1 MSKRIA
7 RAPAGR
13 KKTWQIPWVG
23 RLPAPTQF
31 KIVGA
36 VILVAIFGAA
46 ASGLAYMGAERSSG
60 AQVRASA
67 QMLTDSQRIAK
78 SAAMAARGELGAFA
92 NLELVSKRFDSTMLT
107 LRNGGRMGSA
117 ELPPASGQAKIAAEA
132 VAASWGQAG
141 GVVLRLLGA
150 KGAVEEFGAALG
162 KLRELD
168 SSFEASARA
177 VSASIAAQPSAPSQ
191 QQEIAKELP
200 LLTQKMAKNANAL
213 SAGGPE
219 WQAQAAALGKDLA
232 AYQALWE
239 ALARGSEARGL
250 APVQDRATRD
260 KLIENKNVFN
270 EYAQQVEAIQRS
282 QGAALGARSA
292 VAGSA
297 ELAESLGGASE
308 ALLQAFEEQ
317 AAGNKGTLILGLFF
331 FGLFLA
337 GAAGAVKIFSDEGNA
352 SERAAE
358 GERQTRA
365 QQRAILTLLDEL
377 GELADG
383 NLTTKATAS
392 DTFTG
397 AIADAFNVT
406 VDELRRVIKN
416 VIYAANRVGEGANEA
431 SKISTTVAASASEQ
445 SERLAQTGQSM
456 SAMSAS
462 MANIADETAEAANA
476 SLDSLLASREGLV
489 VVGQAIVKMNAIRD
503 TIQDTSKKIKLVGES
518 STAIGEVTGLIRDIT
533 KQINILALNAAI
545 QAASAGEAGRGFAVV
560 ASDVQKLALSSAEA
574 AKRIDDL
581 VLTIQEDAKGAV
593 SAMESSTQEVVHGA
607 ELTDQAGDSL
617 KQIEASVS
625 GVAQAIEA
633 VTVKVKQESEAGHAL
648 SQEMRSLQ
656 DDISETAEQSRHG
669 AEAIEQ
675 VRSVAEELRESVG
688 NFTV

>member
-1 MSKRIA
+1 MSRKIT
-7 RAPAGR
+7 RAAAAR

-31 KIVGA
+31 KVVGV

-46 ASGLAYMGAERSSG
+46 ASGFAYIEAERSAG
-60 AQVRASA
+60 AQVRAAA

-78 SAAMAARGELGAFA
+78 SAAMAARGESGAFA
-92 NLELVSKRFDSTMLT
+92 SLEQFSKRFDLSMLT
-107 LRNGGRMGSA
+107 LRNGGRVGSV
-117 ELPPASGQAKIAAEA
+117 ELPPASGQAKSAVEAA
-132 VAASWGQAG
+132 AASWSEAG

-150 KGAVEEFGAALG
+150 RGGIEEFGAALG
-162 KLRELD
+162 RLRELD
-168 SSFEASARA
+168 STFETTAAA
-177 VSASIAAQPSAPSQ
+177 VSSSVAAQSSAPSQ
-191 QQEIAKELP
+191 QQEIARELP
-200 LLTQKMAKNANAL
+200 MLTQKMAKSANAL
-213 SAGGPE
+213 YAGMGE
-219 WQAQAAALGKDLA
+219 GQATALVKDLA
-232 AYQALWE
+232 SYQALWE

-250 APVQDRATRD
+250 APIQDRAIRE

-282 QGAALGARSA
+282 QGAALGARA
-292 VAGSA
+292 AFAGSA
-297 ELAESLGGASE
+297 ALADTLGAASE
-308 ALLQAFEEQ
+308 SLLQAFEAQ
-317 AAGNKGTLILGLFF
+317 AAGNKGTLVLGLFF

-352 SERAAE
+352 SQRAAE

-462 MANIADETAEAANA
+462 MANIAEETSQAAHA
-476 SLDSLLASREGLV
+476 SRESLVASREGLV

-593 SAMESSTQEVVHGA
+593 SAMESSTQEVVNGA

-625 GVAQAIEA
+625 GVAKAIEA
-633 VTVKVKQESEAGHAL
+633 VTAKVKQESEAGHAL
-648 SQEMRSLQ
+648 SQEMRGLQ
-656 DDISETAEQSRHG
+656 DDISDTAEQSKHG

>member
-1 MSKRIA
+1 MSKKIS
-7 RAPAGR
+7 RAPAAR

-31 KIVGA
+31 RIVGA
-36 VILVAIFGAA
+36 MILVAVFGAA
-46 ASGLAYMGAERSSG
+46 ASGLAYVGAERSSA

-67 QMLTDSQRIAK
+67 QLLTDSQRIAK
-78 SAAMAARGELGAFA
+78 SAAAAARGESGAFA
-92 NLELVSKRFDSTMLT
+92 SLEQVSKRFDATMT
-107 LRNGGRMGSA
+107 ALRSGGRLGSA
-117 ELPPASGQAKIAAEA
+117 ELPAAGGQARAAAEA
-132 VAASWGQAG
+132 VATLWSQAG
-141 GVVLRLLGA
+141 GGILRLLGA
-150 KGAVEEFGAALG
+150 KAAVEEFSGALG
-162 KLRELD
+162 RLRELD
-168 SSFEASARA
+168 SSFEASAKA
-177 VSASIAAQPSAPSQ
+177 VSSSVSVLPSASSQ

-213 SAGGPE
+213 LAGGVE
-219 WQAQAAALGKDLA
+219 WQVPAAALGKDLA
-232 AYQALWE
+232 SYQALWE

-250 APVQDRATRD
+250 APIQDRGARE

-270 EYAQQVEAIQRS
+270 EYAQQVEIIQRS
-282 QGAALGARSA
+282 QGAALGARAA
-292 VAGSA
+292 VAGSTG
-297 ELAESLGGASE
+297 LADSLGGASE

-337 GAAGAVKIFSDEGNA
+337 GAAGAFKLFSDEGSA

-365 QQRAILTLLDEL
+365 QKQAILTLLDEL

-431 SKISTTVAASASEQ
+431 SKISTMVAASASEQ
-445 SERLAQTGQSM
+445 SERLAQTGESM

-462 MANIADETAEAANA
+462 MGSIANETAEAANA
-476 SLDSLLASREGLV
+476 SLESLVASREGLV

-625 GVAQAIEA
+625 GLAKAIEA
-633 VTVKVKQESEAGHAL
+633 VTVKVKQESESGHAL

-656 DDISETAEQSRHG
+656 DDISDTAEQSRHG
-669 AEAIEQ
+669 AEAIAQ
-675 VRSVAEELRESVG
+675 VRHVAEELRESVG